1 MKCTLI
7 LFSPTGGTERAA
19 RLLCEGLGP
28 VDRVVDLADQ
38 RFTGAQVRAE
48 EDTVA
53 VIAIPAFEGRMPGPA
68 AQRLKEVE
76 GNGVPCVVLGVY
88 GNRAYDDL
96 LKEMEAAAKADGFR
110 VAAAVAAVAEHSILH
125 MYATGRPD
133 AVDEANLVE
142 MGQKIAEKL
151 AGPWE
156 ERDLGLSGKLPEG
169 EPHGVG
175 VVPKGTSACV
185 ECGLCARICPTG
197 AIDPR
202 DLKTGDKAKCITC
215 MRCVVKCPHNART
228 VPAPMVAA
236 VAQAL
241 QAICSVRKECEL
253 YL

>member
-19 RLLCEGLGP
+19 RLLCEGLGT
-28 VDRVVDLADQ
+28 VDKVIDLAD
-38 RFTGAQVRAE
+38 RSFTGAQVAAG

-53 VIAIPAFEGRMPGPA
+53 VIAMPAFEGRMPAPA
-68 AQRLKEVE
+68 ADRLKQVK
-76 GNGVPCVVLGVY
+76 GNGAPCVVLGVY

-96 LKEMEAAAKADGFR
+96 LKEMEAVAKADGFR
-110 VAAAVAAVAEHSILH
+110 VAAAVAAVAQHSI
-125 MYATGRPD
+125 MTVYATGRPD
-133 AVDEANLVE
+133 EVDAANLTE
-142 MGQKIAEKL
+142 MGKQIAAKL

-175 VVPKGTSACV
+175 VVPTATDACV
-185 ECGLCARICPTG
+185 ECGLCAQICPTG
-197 AIDPR
+197 AIDPKNIR
-202 DLKTGDKAKCITC
+202 TGDQAKCITC
-215 MRCVVKCPHNART
+215 MRCVAKCPHNART
-228 VPAPMVAA
+228 VPAPMVAT

-241 QAICSVRKECEL
+241 QPICSIRKECEL